1 MSINGEPMEDE
12 KRHLLAPK
20 DGDEVFQNPAC
31 MLFLPHLAIKP
42 SKEHLGLWQHARS
55 MLREKMTPE
64 TVRVC
69 IFFLLLVA
77 FGIANSYSGRWN
89 QLKFGN
95 NYAFFNNQV
104 CIPYLHLFLPNLN
117 YSSQH

>member
-1 MSINGEPMEDE
+1 MITV
-12 KRHLLAPK
+12 KVHQTL
-20 DGDEVFQNPAC
+20 FQKA
-31 MLFLPHLAIKP
+31 LSA
-42 SKEHLGLWQHARS
+42 
-55 MLREKMTPE
+55 LREKMTPE

-69 IFFLLLVA
+69 IFFVLLVA

-104 CIPYLHLFLPNLN
+104 CAMFRIFVF
-117 YSSQH
+117 